1 MDLTDIRG
9 TISLRNGVDMPYL
22 GLGVYKSNNGDEV
35 IKAVHSALEIGY
47 RHIDTASM
55 YKNEEGVGEAIR
67 SSGVLR
73 DEIFVTTKVWND
85 DEGYESTLKAFEKS
99 LKSLQIK
106 YIDLYLIHWPTAK
119 YIDTWRALEKLYRDG
134 KAKAIG
140 VCNCMEHHLEELKNK
155 SEVIPMVLQNEFHPR
170 LVQRDL
176 IDYCKKNNIQYEAW
190 SPLMRGKVMQIEELK
205 QLARKYDKSVAQLVI
220 RWSLQKGVLTIP
232 KSVHKQRILENSQVF
247 DFQILLEDMARI
259 DMLDREERTG
269 AHPDNFMSHFAAK
282 ERNKK

>member
-9 TISLRNGVDMPYL
+9 TISLRNGDDMPYL
-22 GLGVYKSNNGDEV
+22 GLGVYKSKNGDEV

-67 SSGVLR
+67 SSGILR

-99 LKSLQIK
+99 LKRLQLK
-106 YIDLYLIHWPTAK
+106 YVDLYLIHWPTVK
-119 YIDTWRALEKLYRDG
+119 YIDTWRALEKLHRDG

-155 SEVIPMVLQNEFHPR
+155 SEVIPMILQNEFHPR
-170 LVQRDL
+170 LIQQDL
-176 IDYCKKNNIQYEAW
+176 IDYCKKNNIQYQAW

-247 DFQILLEDMARI
+247 DFQISSEDMARI

-269 AHPDNFMSHFAAK
+269 AHPDNFISHFAAK